1 MIELADKQERVR
13 RAGICRTCPFVRLI
27 GRKQFMQCTK
37 CHCPLA
43 TKTRFLRA
51 QCPAGKW

>member
-1 MIELADKQERVR
+1 MADKQERVR
-13 RAGICRTCPFVRLI
+13 RTEICRACPFVRLI

-43 TKTRFLRA
+43 TKTKFLRA